1 VASDNCTVGHVADR
15 VKDALQDVLKRT
27 IAVEIKHIEDFRNY
41 KVAIGRAKT
50 VLGFEPVHRVE
61 DIVRD
66 LYDHREQYRD
76 LNGDE
81 YYNIRVFKKLQ

>member
-1 VASDNCTVGHVADR
+1 MRYRALLGRPITVD
-15 VKDALQDVLKRT
+15 
-27 IAVEIKHIEDFRNY
+27 IKHVQDFRNY
-41 KVAIGRAKT
+41 KVAVGRAKT

-66 LYDHREQYRD
+66 LHAHREQYRD

-81 YYNIRVFKKLQ
+81 YYNIRVFKKMPQDF

>member
-1 VASDNCTVGHVADR
+1 VGHVADR
-15 VKDALQDVLKRT
+15 VKDALQDVLGRP
-27 IAVEIKHIEDFRNY
+27 IAVEIKHIHDFRNY

-66 LYDHREQYRD
+66 LHDHREQYRD
-76 LNGDE
+76 LNGEE
-81 YYNIRVFKKLQ
+81 YYNIRVFKKLP

>member
-1 VASDNCTVGHVADR
+1 VLGRPITVD
-15 VKDALQDVLKRT
+15 
-27 IAVEIKHIEDFRNY
+27 IKHVQDFRNY
-41 KVAIGRAKT
+41 KVAVGRAKT

-81 YYNIRVFKKLQ
+81 YYNIRVFKRLP

>member
-1 VASDNCTVGHVADR
+1 
-15 VKDALQDVLKRT
+15 VLGRP
-27 IAVEIKHIEDFRNY
+27 IAVEIKHIHDFRNY

-66 LYDHREQYRD
+66 LHDHREQYRD

-81 YYNIRVFKKLQ
+81 YYNIRVFKKLP